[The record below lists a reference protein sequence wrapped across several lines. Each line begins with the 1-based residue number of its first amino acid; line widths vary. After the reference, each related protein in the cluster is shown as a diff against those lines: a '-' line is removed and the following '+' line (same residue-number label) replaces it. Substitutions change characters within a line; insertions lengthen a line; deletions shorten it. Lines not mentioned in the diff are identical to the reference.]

1 MEDIPKFPDLEPIEL
16 KHKEFL
22 LNYFKSIQP
31 VISELNFVEIFAW
44 RKLRKIYITEYENN
58 IVLFLEKKGKKY
70 FYPPFSRETDKII
83 LELLTYF
90 KLKNEDVKVNAYP
103 DDLLY
108 LLENIIEK
116 ITLEDDRDN
125 YDYIYLT
132 EDLINLTG
140 RKYDGKRNN
149 IKKFLKTYKYEFL
162 PLTDEI
168 LEDCIKFQEK
178 WCNIKNCK
186 EDMSLKN
193 ESEAVMEILKN
204 FNNLPCFGA
213 VLKIGNY
220 IEAYTI
226 ASELNSETAEIIVEK
241 ANPEFSGIYQAI
253 NQMFCEKFLKNY
265 KYVNRQQDTGDLGLR
280 KAKLS
285 YHPFKL
291 LKKYNIGLKN
301 GNNQN

>member
-1 MEDIPKFPDLEPIEL
+1 MEDIPQFPDLEPIEL

-125 YDYIYLT
+125 YDYIYLDKIRQHT
-132 EDLINLTG
+132 HRIINTTDKHYQCTYHPYNFHYSLS
-140 RKYDGKRNN
+140 
-149 IKKFLKTYKYEFL
+149 KKQYE
-162 PLTDEI
+162 
-168 LEDCIKFQEK
+168 K
-178 WCNIKNCK
+178 
-186 EDMSLKN
+186 
-193 ESEAVMEILKN
+193 
-204 FNNLPCFGA
+204 
-213 VLKIGNY
+213 
-220 IEAYTI
+220 
-226 ASELNSETAEIIVEK
+226 LNSH
-241 ANPEFSGIYQAI
+241 S
-253 NQMFCEKFLKNY
+253 NY
-265 KYVNRQQDTGDLGLR
+265 
-280 KAKLS
+280 
-285 YHPFKL
+285 
-291 LKKYNIGLKN
+291 
-301 GNNQN
+301 